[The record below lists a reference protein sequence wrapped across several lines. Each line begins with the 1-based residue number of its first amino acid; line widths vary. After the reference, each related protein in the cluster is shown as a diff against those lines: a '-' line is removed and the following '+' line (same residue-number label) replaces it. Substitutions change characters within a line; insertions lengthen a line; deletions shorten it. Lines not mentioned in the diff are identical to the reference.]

1 MLTNEEQFLNRLR
14 KSQKPL
20 LVFPADWPGEAVA
33 VSITLFQLLEKLGKE
48 PTLVAAPSWRQKT
61 WNFLAPL
68 KKIKH
73 HLDSSGPL
81 IISLPAKES
90 EVARIKYNYDSEE
103 LKFFIF
109 PKEKNLKAK
118 NVKAENASPPYDLI
132 IVTGAADLDSLGS
145 IYNDNIDL
153 FYKTNVIN
161 LDCQAE
167 NEEFGE
173 INLVDLSAATI
184 SEILYSA
191 LSENERRLIVG
202 DVATSLLAGLI
213 AGTKSFK
220 SSRLTPKTLELASL
234 LMAAGG
240 EREKIVNH
248 LYRSRNFSTLK
259 LWGKVLAGLKAELN
273 SALIWSYIRQEDFKN
288 SGASADNL
296 IDIIDELIANIPEA
310 RVITLIFEDPEKV
323 GELKAVLYAA
333 KNMDALKLLKNYQ
346 PQGNFRLAQASLQK
360 SETNE
365 KTLEK
370 YLNTLKQEL
379 ATWLAR

>member
-1 MLTNEEQFLNRLR
+1 MLNTDEQFLNRLK
-14 KSQKPL
+14 KSQTPL

-33 VSITLFQLLEKLGKE
+33 VSVTLFQLLEKLEKQ
-48 PTLVAAPSWRQKT
+48 PTLAAAPSWRQKT
-61 WNFLAPL
+61 WNFLPTL

-73 HLDSSGPL
+73 QLESSQPL
-81 IISLPAKES
+81 VISVSAKEA
-90 EVARIKYNYDSEE
+90 EVARIKYNYDGEQ

-109 PKEKNLKAK
+109 PKGKLLDAK
-118 NVKAENASPPYDLI
+118 SVKTENGLPAHDLI
-132 IVTGAADLDSLGS
+132 IVVGAVDLDALGS
-145 IYNDNIDL
+145 IYTDNIEL
-153 FYKTNVIN
+153 FYKTDIIN
-161 LDCQAE
+161 LDCQSE
-167 NEEFGE
+167 NEEFGQ

-191 LSENERRLIVG
+191 LSENERRLISNEI
-202 DVATSLLAGLI
+202 ATSLLAGLI

-220 SSRLTPKTLELASL
+220 NNRLTPKTLELASL

-259 LWGKVLAGLKAELN
+259 LWGKVLAGLKSELD

-288 SGASADNL
+288 AGAGADNL

-310 RVITLIFEDPEKV
+310 RAITLIFEDPEKD
-323 GELKAVLYAA
+323 GQLKTVLYAS

-346 PQGNFRLAQASLQK
+346 PQGNFRLAQASLPK
-360 SETNE
+360 AETMPAA
-365 KTLEK
+365 TEK
-370 YLNTLKQEL
+370 YLSNLKQQL
-379 ATWLAR
+379 SAWLAH